1 MQKKRVRKT
10 RNHVKARFYSVI
22 LSILIIVT
30 IGYFF
35 WQAMNTQIPNLH
47 GWESTKVL
55 DFGKEH
61 DIEINFE
68 FIYSNDM
75 APTRVLSQS
84 VPPGTAIT
92 EGMSF
97 TVEISK
103 GVEVR

>member
-1 MQKKRVRKT
+1 MGKKLVRKNKNRVR
-10 RNHVKARFYSVI
+10 ARFYSI
-22 LSILIIVT
+22 FLSFLIILA

-35 WQAMNTQIPNLH
+35 WQATNTQIPNLH
-47 GWESTKVL
+47 GWESTEVL
-55 DFGKEH
+55 NFGKNH

-68 FIYSNDM
+68 FIYSTDM
-75 APTRVLSQS
+75 PPTLVVSQS

-92 EGMSF
+92 EDLSF